1 MASDDEVNLLDKVY
15 LYLTEK
21 RYADGTTENCKR
33 IIRKKAAKFAIVDG
47 EMHFTKKRKGKVRI
61 SYSYTITAHE
71 LSLCV

>member
-1 MASDDEVNLLDKVY
+1 MTSDGDDENHLDKVY

-33 IIRKKAAKFAIVDG
+33 VIRKKAAKFVILDR

-61 SYSYTITAHE
+61 
-71 LSLCV
+71 